1 MTAMFWAV
9 RLLVSVIKNAPQPS
23 FVPVIETV
31 RDRVVVVRQVA
42 ILWGGAGMVGLRTLS
57 VHAYVKDSPLRQSQS
72 LHDQNRFR
80 QGTGY
85 EIEEVPIVS
94 RWVRLSV
101 VGKRGVILLCI
112 LFLILLLSRCYV
124 HRFTAAEIAQINLS
138 PNMHPNLSEEE
149 FIKYRM
155 ELLAKIVE
163 KNIIEMRNRAIEK
176 EVESWGTGLYF
187 VDMGDGKYVFA
198 NFGRNII
205 LKFKYR

>member
-1 MTAMFWAV
+1 M
-9 RLLVSVIKNAPQPS
+9 
-23 FVPVIETV
+23 
-31 RDRVVVVRQVA
+31 
-42 ILWGGAGMVGLRTLS
+42 
-57 VHAYVKDSPLRQSQS
+57 
-72 LHDQNRFR
+72 
-80 QGTGY
+80 
-85 EIEEVPIVS
+85 
-94 RWVRLSV
+94 
-101 VGKRGVILLCI
+101 
-112 LFLILLLSRCYV
+112 